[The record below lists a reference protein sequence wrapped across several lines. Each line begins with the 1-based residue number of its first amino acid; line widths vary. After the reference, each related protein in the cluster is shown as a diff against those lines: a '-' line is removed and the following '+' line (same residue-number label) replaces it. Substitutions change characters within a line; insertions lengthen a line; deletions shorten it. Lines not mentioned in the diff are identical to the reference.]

1 MDVPKPTSEQKRLWM
16 GMARLVS
23 HLAREAGQVVE
34 AAEGINLSEMTL
46 MGQVEALGG
55 SARMV
60 DLAVRLQVSK
70 AAITKIVDSL
80 ERLAYLKRGRSQS
93 DRRVIYAELTPEGSH
108 VRARAGAVFESIM
121 QAGLWDHL
129 STEETSGMVKLL
141 ERLQATLGLSQGSL
155 MPPSP

>member
-1 MDVPKPTSEQKRLWM
+1 MDTPKPTSEQKRLWM

-23 HLAREAGQVVE
+23 HLSREAGQAVE
-34 AAEGINLSEMTL
+34 AAEGIHLSEMIL

-60 DLAVRLQVSK
+60 DLADGLQVSK

-80 ERLAYLKRGRSQS
+80 EGLGYLKRGRSES
-93 DRRVIYAELTPEGSH
+93 DRRVIYAALTPEGSR
-108 VRARAGAVFESIM
+108 VRARAGAVFESTM

-129 STEETSGMVKLL
+129 SAEETSGMVKLL

-155 MPPSP
+155 MPPSD